1 MKNKLASALLSLLI
15 AFGLW
20 VYVITEVSPG
30 SETTIYDIPVTLT
43 SETALNERGLMI
55 TGWSDTGVD
64 LKLSGNRTDLNK
76 VNKGNIT
83 LKADLSNIYDPGVH
97 QIEYKI
103 SFPGDV
109 AGNAFT
115 VEAQTPKTISVTV
128 EKRNTKE
135 VEVLPQYTGTANDD
149 YIYRKGDI
157 IMDYEKIT
165 VTGPSSVVE
174 QIQQAIITID
184 LTDQTE
190 SISQSY
196 RFTLCDAEGNPVN
209 SEMITVNVEEV
220 HVDLT
225 IHRIKEV
232 KLDVSFINGGGA
244 TEQYVAWEIDPQ
256 YIKISGSDAALE
268 QVGDTIILGE
278 IKLAEYEENTELVFT
293 IPAFEGVTNET
304 GKTEATLSL
313 KFQGLSTKEITI
325 EEFAVTNVPE
335 GYVAEIINEKLTV
348 KVRGPAGLVS
358 KLTAEN
364 VTATVDFTSQEVGIS
379 TYRVSV
385 TFDEEFA
392 GVGVLGKPS
401 ISASLQEEAEK

>member
-20 VYVITEVSPG
+20 VYVITEISPG
-30 SETTIYDIPVTLT
+30 SETIIYDIPVTLT
-43 SETALNERGLMI
+43 GETALTERGLMI
-55 TGWSDTGVD
+55 TDWSDTAVD
-64 LKLSGNRTDLNK
+64 LKLSGNRTDLNEL
-76 VNKGNIT
+76 NKGNIT
-83 LKADLSNIYDPGVH
+83 LMAELSNIYDPGVH

-103 SFPGDV
+103 SYPGDK
-109 AGNAFT
+109 ASNAYT
-115 VEAQTPKTISVTV
+115 VESQTPKTISVTV
-128 EKRNTKE
+128 EKRDTKE
-135 VEVLPQYTGTANDD
+135 VEVLPQYTGTTNDD

-157 IMDYEKIT
+157 TMDYEKIT
-165 VTGPSSVVE
+165 VTGPGSVVE
-174 QIQQAIITID
+174 KIQQAIITID

-190 SISQSY
+190 SISQNY
-196 RFTLCDAEGNPVN
+196 RFTLCDSEGNAVD

-232 KLDVSFINGGGA
+232 KLDVTITNGGGA
-244 TEQYVAWEIDPQ
+244 TEQYVSWDIDPL

-268 QVGDTIILGE
+268 QVGDTITLGE
-278 IKLAEYEENTELVFT
+278 IRLAEYEDNTDLVFT
-293 IPAFEGVTNET
+293 IPTFEGVTNET
-304 GKTEATLSL
+304 GKTEATVSL
-313 KFQGLSTKEITI
+313 KFKGLGTREITI
-325 EEFAVTNVPE
+325 EDVAVTNVPE
-335 GYVAEIINEKLTV
+335 GYVAEIINEKITV

-364 VTATVDFTSQEVGIS
+364 MTATVDFSSQEVGIS

-385 TFDEEFA
+385 AFDEEFT

-401 ISASLQEEAEK
+401 ISASLQEENKK